1 MAKTLSFKQIAYVIA
16 VCEGL
21 SFDIDKIIEVLLGVF
36 TGTQN
41 TSGLPAIIIQEI
53 YDVFK
58 KLKND
63 PFGAAID
70 TGTNVAVVYASFKAL
85 AFLLRAIG
93 APQSKTIG
101 GITVR
106 WT

>member
-1 MAKTLSFKQIAYVIA
+1 MVKTLSFKQIAYVIA

-21 SFDIDKIIEVLLGVF
+21 SFDIDAILDVLLGVF
-36 TGTQN
+36 QGTR
-41 TSGLPAIIIQEI
+41 TTAGLPDQMIKEI

-63 PFGAAID
+63 PFGAAVD

-85 AFLLRAIG
+85 AFLLKAIG